1 MLHIN
6 GRFTRNARPFWST
19 WFYSWFLFRSIFSV
33 FNVVV
38 CVARFF
44 FFSFPGF
51 LSVPLIFY
59 CWIIPVVFLSIFQHV
74 TIQEKYF
81 VYKTLDT
88 KVIHFMSIFF
98 KGRKKSNR
106 QSRKEQ
112 SKGKGNIRNKKYTD
126 KQELYNNQ
134 TNIER

>member
-1 MLHIN
+1 MLN
-6 GRFTRNARPFWST
+6 PSGAPGFTPG
-19 WFYSWFLFRSIFSV
+19 FYSDPFFSV

-38 CVARFF
+38 CVARFVF
-44 FFSFPGF
+44 FVFLG

-59 CWIIPVVFLSIFQHV
+59 CWIIPVVFLSIFQHA
-74 TIQEKYF
+74 TIQDKYF

-88 KVIHFMSIFF
+88 KIIHCMPIFF

-112 SKGKGNIRNKKYTD
+112 SKGKGNIRNKKDTD
-126 KQELYNNQ
+126 KQERYNNQ
-134 TNIER
+134 KNIER